1 MQPNQPQH
9 PFDLATQL
17 THQKPGVYSG
27 HTSSAY
33 GNMIGPFGGVIA
45 STLLRAVLEHD
56 EILGEPISLTINY
69 AAPIQEA
76 IFSIIAYPSRTN
88 RSTQHWYIELKQN
101 DKTVITG
108 TAVTAKRRD
117 TWSST
122 ELSFPDV
129 PPADEVTLTSLESA
143 PPWAQNYDIRMIK
156 GAPLAMNPTEQP
168 DSVTLQWIKD
178 KPNRDLDFL
187 SLASICD
194 AFFPRIY
201 VRRKAFVPIGTVSL
215 TIYFHANSKTLK
227 NNGSQPLLGHTRALK
242 FFNGFFDQTGEIWSH
257 DGDLLA
263 TTSQFVY
270 YKE

>member
-1 MQPNQPQH
+1 MQSNQPQH

-17 THQKPGVYSG
+17 TQQKPGMYSG
-27 HTSSAY
+27 QTSSAY
-33 GNMIGPFGGVIA
+33 ANMVGPFGGVIA

-56 EILGEPISLTINY
+56 DILGEPISLTINY
-69 AAPIQEA
+69 AAPIHEDN
-76 IFSIIAYPSRTN
+76 FRIIAYPSRTN

-101 DKTVITG
+101 DNIAITG

-122 ELSFPDV
+122 ELAFPDV
-129 PPADEVTLTSLESA
+129 PPADEVTRKPLESA

-156 GAPLAMNPTEQP
+156 GAPLAMNPTQQP

-178 KPNRDLDFL
+178 SPDRDLDFL
-187 SLASICD
+187 SLESICD

-215 TIYFHANSKTLK
+215 TIYFHANAETLK
-227 NNGSQPLLGHTRALK
+227 HNGSQLLLGHAHALK

-257 DGDLLA
+257 NGNLLA

>member
-1 MQPNQPQH
+1 MQSNQPQH

-17 THQKPGVYSG
+17 KQQQSGVYSG
-27 HTSSAY
+27 HTSNDYA
-33 GNMIGPFGGVIA
+33 NMVGPFGGVIA

-69 AAPIQEA
+69 AAPIQEEK
-76 IFSIIAYPSRTN
+76 FNIIAYPSRTN

-101 DKTVITG
+101 DKTAITG
-108 TAVTAKRRD
+108 TAITAKRRD

-122 ELSFPDV
+122 ELAFPDV
-129 PPADEVTLTSLESA
+129 PLANEVTLTSLENA
-143 PPWAQNYDIRMIK
+143 PPWAQNYDIRTIK
-156 GAPLAMNPTEQP
+156 GVPLAMDPTEQP

-187 SLASICD
+187 SLASMCD

-201 VRRKAFVPIGTVSL
+201 VRRKSFVPIGTVSL
-215 TIYFHANSKTLK
+215 TIYFHADAKSLE
-227 NNGSQPLLGHTRALK
+227 NNGSQSVLGHTRALK
-242 FFNGFFDQTGEIWSH
+242 FFNGYFDQTGEIWSH
-257 DGDLLA
+257 DGNLLA